1 VQSQH
6 RFNRVPEKVPE
17 KVGEALEHAEVFPA
31 FGFAARFRKICKNK
45 KLRLPPKL
53 SLFCGGEVKSLKTSV
68 KLPKQVTTNININH
82 CGQVLEG
89 ACNDNSFLRQ

>member
-1 VQSQH
+1 MQSQL

-53 SLFCGGEVKSLKTSV
+53 RLFCGGEVKSLKTSV